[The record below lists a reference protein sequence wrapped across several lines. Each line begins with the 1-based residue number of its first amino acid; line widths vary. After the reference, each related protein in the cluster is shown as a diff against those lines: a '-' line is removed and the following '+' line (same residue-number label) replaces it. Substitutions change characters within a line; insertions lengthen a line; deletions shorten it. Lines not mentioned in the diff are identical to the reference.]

1 MPRQEYMAR
10 EILALQAAEGSRNIL
25 CTDVCAQS
33 ILTGTEIDFRLAF
46 LDERGGSA
54 GTREL
59 KGLYTAY
66 QYMKPFI
73 GGLDE
78 FCAQQAVQIRA
89 PRRRN

>member
-73 GGLDE
+73 ESRSFRLGREGDSCE
-78 FCAQQAVQIRA
+78 RS
-89 PRRRN
+89 PRV